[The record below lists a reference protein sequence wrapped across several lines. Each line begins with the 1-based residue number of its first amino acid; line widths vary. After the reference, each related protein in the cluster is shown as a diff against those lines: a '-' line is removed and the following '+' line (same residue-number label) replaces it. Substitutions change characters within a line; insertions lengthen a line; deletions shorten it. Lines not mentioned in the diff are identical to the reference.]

1 MASVDPGILQTA
13 LLQVAEAARAAG
25 EAAKAVQQAQAK
37 AGALGPS
44 SAASSTS
51 VDWSKLINK
60 PQAFDHA
67 SLEAE
72 IIKSKTETPLVPS
85 APLVMNQN
93 VPGSKLGCRRRVAR
107 Q

>member
-1 MASVDPGILQTA
+1 
-13 LLQVAEAARAAG
+13 
-25 EAAKAVQQAQAK
+25 
-37 AGALGPS
+37 
-44 SAASSTS
+44 
-51 VDWSKLINK
+51 
-60 PQAFDHA
+60 
-67 SLEAE
+67 LEAE